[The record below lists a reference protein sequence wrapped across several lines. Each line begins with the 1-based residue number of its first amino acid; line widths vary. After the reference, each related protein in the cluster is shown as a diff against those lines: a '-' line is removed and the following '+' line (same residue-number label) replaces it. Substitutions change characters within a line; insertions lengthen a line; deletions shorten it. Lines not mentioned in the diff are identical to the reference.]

1 MGSCRGSYSLTISGQ
16 GFNGRFSLPG
26 GGGVG
31 GGEIKGGRGR
41 D

>member
-1 MGSCRGSYSLTISGQ
+1 MTEWVPVVVPSLTISGQ
-16 GFNGRFSLPG
+16 GFNGGFSLPG
-26 GGGVG
+26 GG